1 MVSGIKV
8 PGSGEPVKALSE
20 SIIFVSDLD
29 NFDWVLSAAFN
40 YYVSR
45 FSIILCLT
53 INRRSSSLAL
63 PAVGKAITDVDHVPS
78 SSLLSERVFEF
89 VLTLTSEI
97 SFILIFYFPENYY

>member
-29 NFDWVLSAAFN
+29 KFDWILSAAFN

-45 FSIILCLT
+45 FSIIMSG
-53 INRRSSSLAL
+53 N
-63 PAVGKAITDVDHVPS
+63 
-78 SSLLSERVFEF
+78 
-89 VLTLTSEI
+89 
-97 SFILIFYFPENYY
+97 